1 MIIRDSPQCESLI
14 LFSAG
19 GITHMHILNPATG
32 MPLPDPDSLS
42 LSSGA
47 VPQSSPTSS
56 VNGAANQS
64 DAAFFSAALE
74 QPEAVSAM
82 GGIGGKP
89 APMFEKASGM
99 FRQMDSDQKQMNNVL
114 RKAARSTDPLVLNQV
129 DDQLSNYYLESM
141 MNAKIVSKS
150 VSGLDKLTNLQ

>member
-1 MIIRDSPQCESLI
+1 MLIRDSPQRESLI
-14 LFSAG
+14 SFSAG
-19 GITHMHILNPATG
+19 GISHMHILNPATG
-32 MPLPDPDSLS
+32 MPLPEPESPGVAS
-42 LSSGA
+42 NPA
-47 VPQSSPTSS
+47 TQSSIPFGNN
-56 VNGAANQS
+56 VANQS

-74 QPEAVSAM
+74 QPEAVSVM

-89 APMFEKASGM
+89 AAMFEKASGM
-99 FRQMDSDQKQMNNVL
+99 FKQMEGDQKQMNNVL

-150 VSGLDKLTNLQ
+150 ISGLDKLTNLQ

>member
-1 MIIRDSPQCESLI
+1 
-14 LFSAG
+14 
-19 GITHMHILNPATG
+19 MHILNPATG
-32 MPLPDPDSLS
+32 MPLPEPESLGVS
-42 LSSGA
+42 ANPPAQSALPSGG
-47 VPQSSPTSS
+47 SM
-56 VNGAANQS
+56 ANQS

-89 APMFEKASGM
+89 AAMFEKASGM
-99 FRQMDSDQKQMNNVL
+99 FKQMEGDQKQMNNVL

-141 MNAKIVSKS
+141 MSAKIVSKS
-150 VSGLDKLTNLQ
+150 ISGLDKLTNLQ

>member
-1 MIIRDSPQCESLI
+1 MLIRDSPQRESLI
-14 LFSAG
+14 SFSAG
-19 GITHMHILNPATG
+19 GISHMHILNPATG
-32 MPLPDPDSLS
+32 MPLPEPESPVVAS
-42 LSSGA
+42 NPA
-47 VPQSSPTSS
+47 TQSSIPFGNN
-56 VNGAANQS
+56 VANQS

-89 APMFEKASGM
+89 AAMFEKASGM
-99 FRQMDSDQKQMNNVL
+99 FKQMEGDQKQMNNVL

-150 VSGLDKLTNLQ
+150 ISGLDKLTNLQ

>member
-1 MIIRDSPQCESLI
+1 
-14 LFSAG
+14 
-19 GITHMHILNPATG
+19 MHILNPATG
-32 MPLPDPDSLS
+32 MPLPEPDSLGVS
-42 LSSGA
+42 PAPVAQSELSSG
-47 VPQSSPTSS
+47 SSM
-56 VNGAANQS
+56 ANQS

-74 QPEAVSAM
+74 QPEALSAM

-89 APMFEKASGM
+89 AAMFEKASGM
-99 FRQMDSDQKQMNNVL
+99 FKQMEGDQKQMNNVL

-150 VSGLDKLTNLQ
+150 ISGLDKLTNLQ